1 MEQLRALFY
10 ATGEG
15 LPKDTIDQS
24 LARVYSLLDIMRMDT
39 GTLIARYQ
47 VTTAPPCCAWWFGL
61 PAVLGALVAMIFML
75 THVKWTDSADCAS
88 RLCQPTQAPWARGR
102 CC

>member
-1 MEQLRALFY
+1 MEQLRALFH

-47 VTTAPPCCAWWFGL
+47 VTTAPPCRAGWLKASCCGGRFGSNDFH
-61 PAVLGALVAMIFML
+61 AH
-75 THVKWTDSADCAS
+75 THKMD
-88 RLCQPTQAPWARGR
+88 
-102 CC
+102 

>member
-1 MEQLRALFY
+1 MEQLRALFH

-15 LPKDTIDQS
+15 LPKDAIDQS

-47 VTTAPPCCAWWFGL
+47 VTTAPRCCARWNLLLWW
-61 PAVLGALVAMIFML
+61 AL
-75 THVKWTDSADCAS
+75 W
-88 RLCQPTQAPWARGR
+88 
-102 CC
+102 